1 MCEQE
6 PSRSPY
12 VAWDRGGRHLRVAR
26 CELAAVVGTV
36 YKAHLDMASLRN
48 WFPLLW
54 VAGVAAIVARIRYAS
69 PNTTI
74 VPLETGSP
82 IDLKGPEKL
91 GRLGPGLDGR
101 GYVRSGHA
109 TVIEGVRP

>member
-1 MCEQE
+1 
-6 PSRSPY
+6 
-12 VAWDRGGRHLRVAR
+12 
-26 CELAAVVGTV
+26 LAAVVGTV

-74 VPLETGSP
+74 APLETGSP
-82 IDLKGPEKL
+82 I
-91 GRLGPGLDGR
+91 
-101 GYVRSGHA
+101 
-109 TVIEGVRP
+109 